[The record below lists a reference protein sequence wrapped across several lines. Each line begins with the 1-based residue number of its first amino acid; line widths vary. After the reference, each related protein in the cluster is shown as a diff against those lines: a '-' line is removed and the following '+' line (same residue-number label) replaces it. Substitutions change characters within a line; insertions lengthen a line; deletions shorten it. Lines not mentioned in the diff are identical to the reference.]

1 MADEQTLNRIM
12 NEYEELRISAANERK
27 KRIEEVNKKIPRVAE
42 IDREIFQCG
51 MENTKRIFKNPDKA
65 DEYNRDF
72 KFPDV
77 FQQLISVDFR
87 KHNIQKNQVITLL
100 LQ

>member
-1 MADEQTLNRIM
+1 MADEQTLNHIM

-51 MENTKRIFKNPDKA
+51 MENTKRIFIIIGRNSV
-65 DEYNRDF
+65 Y
-72 KFPDV
+72 
-77 FQQLISVDFR
+77 FQQ
-87 KHNIQKNQVITLL
+87 ITLFIF
-100 LQ
+100 